1 MTSAPWADSFMKAQN
16 VKVAVE
22 LQGKPAKVVLPEDVV
37 SPRTARP
44 ARFYVKDLTCEGGDL
59 DLIY

>member
-1 MTSAPWADSFMKAQN
+1 MFPMTDRMTSAPWAGSFMKTQN

-22 LQGKPAKVVLPEDVV
+22 LQGKPAKVALPEDVV

-44 ARFYVKDLTCEGGDL
+44 ARFLCEGAHM
-59 DLIY
+59 

>member
-1 MTSAPWADSFMKAQN
+1 MKTQN

-22 LQGKPAKVVLPEDVV
+22 LQSKPAKVVSPEDVV
-37 SPRTARP
+37 SPRSTRP